1 MSSKITYFNDSRRT
15 RRLNNGD
22 SDIESKVENVL
33 LKHAGAVSSIVKNV
47 DGINLVNSALNV
59 ETLIDTTPSIASI
72 EEIEQAKRNKSK
84 IVVPVVVAVLVAGF
98 ILGAYVVLR
107 KRKNSIV
114 IELEEGEGMDIEDDR
129 LLSKKGR
136 RNEKQSRDMRFPIE
150 TKDDDENYPVM
161 DYICGTEKDSKNYQ

>member
-22 SDIESKVENVL
+22 ADIESKVENVL
-33 LKHAGAVSSIVKNV
+33 LKHAGAVSSMIDNV
-47 DGINLVNSALNV
+47 DGINLVNAASSV
-59 ETLIDTTPSIASI
+59 QSLIDTTPTISSL
-72 EEIEQAKRNKSK
+72 EEIEQAKRNRAKIIAP
-84 IVVPVVVAVLVAGF
+84 IVVAALVACF
-98 ILGAYVVLR
+98 ILGAYVVHR
-107 KRKNSIV
+107 RRKNSIV
-114 IELEEGEGMDIEDDR
+114 VELEEGEGMDVEDDR

-161 DYICGTEKDSKNYQ
+161 DYICGADKDSKDYQ